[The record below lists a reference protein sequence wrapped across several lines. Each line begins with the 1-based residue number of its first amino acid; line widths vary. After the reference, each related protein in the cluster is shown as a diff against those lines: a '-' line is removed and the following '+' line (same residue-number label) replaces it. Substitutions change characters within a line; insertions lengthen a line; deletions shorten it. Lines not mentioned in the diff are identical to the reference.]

1 MNKPI
6 IMCVDDE
13 ETVLDSL
20 RRQLSKELEDDFEIE
35 TAIGGLEALD
45 LVAELLEE
53 NCEIALV
60 ISDYIMPGL
69 KGDEVLKKIHQVSPQ
84 TLKIMLT
91 GQAKIEGV
99 TNAINSA
106 QLYRYIA
113 KPWQIE
119 DLNLTIKEAVKSY
132 LQSQQLEKQNAQLQQ
147 LNCQQAKLIKQ
158 LKESES
164 HLTQLVA
171 GVAHEMNSPLAAIR
185 SSAGNSLY
193 FFRETLSQLPDFF
206 QELPPQYH
214 VLVLSLL
221 KIATQQNHIFS
232 LSSREKRSLKKS
244 LTQQLKAHNIRDASL
259 KANILISVGVYEE
272 WKFTLPLLKEEN
284 CQQILNTVYDI
295 TSLYRN
301 TKTILEATELTNKI
315 VFVLKTY
322 ANYEHSSAKLLVDL
336 TEGIEAVL
344 NLQQTRFKQGI
355 EVTKSYQT
363 IPKIL
368 CCPDEIKQVWLNL
381 IYNAIQGM
389 KNQGKLGIEVQPQN
403 NYIVVKITDSGC
415 GIPAEIKE
423 KIFQPFFTTKSP
435 GEGSGLGLSIVR
447 KIVDKHQ
454 GKISVESQ
462 PGKTTFSVF
471 LPVEEVKEDRKKT
484 ISN

>member
-20 RRQLSKELEDDFEIE
+20 RRQLSEELEDDFDIE
-35 TAIGGLEALD
+35 TAISGGEALD

-53 NCEIALV
+53 NCEIAVV
-60 ISDYIMPGL
+60 ISDYIMPDL
-69 KGDEVLKKIHQVSPQ
+69 KGDEVLRKIHQVSPQ

-91 GQAKIEGV
+91 GQAKIEGI

-106 QLYRYIA
+106 KLYRYIA
-113 KPWQIE
+113 KPWETE
-119 DLNLTIKEAVKSY
+119 DLSLTIKEAVKSY

-147 LNCQQAKLIKQ
+147 LNHDQAKLIKQ

-185 SSAGNSLY
+185 SSADNSLY
-193 FFRETLSQLPDFF
+193 FFREILSQLPDFF

-214 VLVLSLL
+214 FVVLSLL
-221 KIATQQNHIFS
+221 KIATQQNNIFS
-232 LSSREKRSLKKS
+232 LSSREKRSLKRELVK
-244 LTQQLKAHNIRDASL
+244 QLKEHKISDASS
-259 KANILISVGVYEE
+259 KANILIGIGIYDE
-272 WKFTLPLLKEEN
+272 WEFTLPILKDDN
-284 CQQILNTVYDI
+284 CQKILNTIYDL

-301 TKTILEATELTNKI
+301 TKTIVKATELTNKI

-322 ANYEHSSAKLLVDL
+322 ADYERSSEKLLVDL

-344 NLQQTRFKQGI
+344 ESQQTRFKQGI
-355 EVTKSYQT
+355 EVSKSYQS
-363 IPKIL
+363 IPKIS
-368 CCPDEIKQVWLNL
+368 CCPDEIKQMWLNL
-381 IYNAIQGM
+381 IYNAIQAM
-389 KNQGKLGIEVQPQN
+389 KNKGNLGIEIRPQN
-403 NYIVVKITDSGC
+403 NYVAIKITDSGC
-415 GIPAEIKE
+415 GIPAETKE

-447 KIVDKHQ
+447 KIIDKHQ

-471 LPVEEVKEDRKKT
+471 LPMEEVRG
-484 ISN
+484 